1 MTLTAFDFNPGQKR
15 DPDGKWGDGI
25 AVPGGVANKS
35 KIRVS
40 SGSLSTSHVSSPDG
54 ERLRLT
60 AGDFDGDSE
69 SGTDDASGSSADL
82 SPDAVQNLNDRI
94 TVDTA
99 KAKERQDDLKAN
111 WARLDELERDFRQAH
126 AAARKH
132 RDPQTLTYRPEDQ
145 SKIAA
150 IQADLDQMYEW
161 NNTVEVDDLL
171 SEGVFPGTG
180 DHDLVYQMWGSDDEN
195 GGWEFRLAPRPKGAP
210 EGWAFPDPEEGDS
223 AVLSEGEMSRFQR
236 KLAEFGDDPK
246 GQTAAFVAEFH
257 LAGQHDQSSHGD
269 GGGVSSAVTKLKSG
283 GSVKLGA
290 GESLARSD
298 VVQQRGGGGALLAA
312 VDTDDGARRVRLGVI
327 GDEAGVP
334 KWSAANKGATAELS
348 PAQARALADG
358 LTDST
363 RKARQQNAEADAV
376 IEILED
382 GGWDPDDRNPTSEQ
396 RNLLDRHDSLT
407 SGLVGNQQTITTPWG
422 DVVYGTRVTDS
433 GPSVALAVVSDDA
446 DADWT
451 IDDAISDGTAL
462 DLTLAQV
469 RALASKL
476 RANAGTGQTAAVDTF
491 QGDIPDQ
498 LADYWLRGKGAA
510 RVRWCTRG
518 SFRRARRLLR
528 GKVPAEMLD
537 GTVANLYHRACGR
550 WPGRGNE
557 AALAAGL
564 PDMEAEVAGGEYD
577 TIPAEEVPET
587 VGGNPDDGAYNRVYW
602 NGPLAPIDIATGD
615 RRKFAP
621 GALSTRELPLPLRWQ
636 EKGAQGHDGAVVV
649 GSLTGYDMAEDG
661 SVVGGRGYFLDPAII
676 PDVRKAM
683 HLVEHGV
690 IGPSVDLEPD
700 MDVTWVDEFGEA
712 FDTQQCQVDG
722 TCPDKPEA
730 LITRATIAG
739 ATLVPITAF
748 AEARAPRLSDHGEFC
763 LNPLH
768 PGPCAGSGSG
778 GGGGGGKGDKPKG
791 AAPATGPYAGE
802 SGGEQAQAPGRG
814 VIDALI
820 REKFLD
826 APQTPNDDRTPEER
840 AADEERLAEQARV
853 QQRRE
858 QRAKVRTQAAQA
870 REKYGP
876 RSKWPKRVRANVE
889 REEERV
895 SQLAAVDEHAGC
907 RPHEFCRTPLH
918 PGPCKGWKRGS
929 SKTADSP
936 ASKPAAKPKTAPK
949 AAPAAKEPAA
959 AKPSTIGK
967 VTAAVKPRV
976 MEADWKDHND
986 SLSKDQRQAVHDYTT
1001 SDYFAIN
1008 NALKGTPPKTA
1019 RERKSIEKTTAL
1031 IRSSMAPAPRGTKV
1045 FRGTNTASIGL
1056 PKNPTLA
1063 EMRALVGKTLVND
1076 AFTSTSVSAD
1086 EIFAG
1091 NLELDIEMPEGTP
1104 SLWLNGN
1111 SRLPDEHEVLLD
1123 AGSRMQVLSVRES
1136 PAGSGNFK
1144 VKTRMTP

>member
-1 MTLTAFDFNPGQKR
+1 MTLTA
-15 DPDGKWGDGI
+15 
-25 AVPGGVANKS
+25 
-35 KIRVS
+35 
-40 SGSLSTSHVSSPDG
+40 
-54 ERLRLT
+54 
-60 AGDFDGDSE
+60 
-69 SGTDDASGSSADL
+69 
-82 SPDAVQNLNDRI
+82 
-94 TVDTA
+94 
-99 KAKERQDDLKAN
+99 
-111 WARLDELERDFRQAH
+111 
-126 AAARKH
+126 
-132 RDPQTLTYRPEDQ
+132 
-145 SKIAA
+145 
-150 IQADLDQMYEW
+150 
-161 NNTVEVDDLL
+161 
-171 SEGVFPGTG
+171 
-180 DHDLVYQMWGSDDEN
+180 
-195 GGWEFRLAPRPKGAP
+195 
-210 EGWAFPDPEEGDS
+210 
-223 AVLSEGEMSRFQR
+223 
-236 KLAEFGDDPK
+236 
-246 GQTAAFVAEFH
+246 FH
-257 LAGQHDQSSHGD
+257 LAGQHDQSTHGD
-269 GGGVSSAVTKLKSG
+269 DGGVSTTVGKLKSG
-283 GSVKLGA
+283 GTVKLAA

-327 GDEAGVP
+327 GEPSGVP
-334 KWSAANKGATAELS
+334 KWSASNKGATAELS

-358 LTDST
+358 MTDST
-363 RKARQQNAEADAV
+363 RKARQQHAEAEAV

-382 GGWDPDDRNPTSEQ
+382 GGWDPDDRNPSSEQ
-396 RNLLDRHDSLT
+396 RELLDRHDKLT
-407 SGLVGNQQTITTPWG
+407 SGLVGNQQTISTPWG

-433 GPSVALAVVSDDA
+433 GPSIALAVVSDDA

-476 RANAGTGQTAAVDTF
+476 RANAGGGQTAAVDDF

-528 GKVPAEMLD
+528 GKVPPDIDLD
-537 GTVANLYHRACGR
+537 GLVANLYHRACGR
-550 WPGRGNE
+550 WPGRRNE
-557 AALAAGL
+557 AAAFAADGECTGNL
-564 PDMEAEVAGGEYD
+564 HRNPVTGQCTCPDEDHHVMPDGTCMHDADMPPTETGYQLEVAEK
-577 TIPAEEVPET
+577 VPT
-587 VGGNPDDGAYNRVYW
+587 SVGGNPDDGTYNRVYW
-602 NGPLAPIDIATGD
+602 SGPLAPIDIATGD

-621 GALSTRELPLPLRWQ
+621 GALSTRQLPLPFRWQ
-636 EKGAQGHDGAVVV
+636 EKAAQGHDGSVVV
-649 GSLTGYDMAEDG
+649 GSLTGYDIAEDG
-661 SVVGGRGYFLDPAII
+661 TIMGRGYFLNPEII

-690 IGPSVDLEPD
+690 IGPSVDLEPA
-700 MDVTWVDEFGEA
+700 MDVTWVDEQGEA

-722 TCPDKPEA
+722 DCPDKPEA
-730 LITRATIAG
+730 LITAATIAG

-768 PGPCAGSGSG
+768 PGPCAGTGSG
-778 GGGGGGKGDKPKG
+778 GGGGGKDAKAKTT
-791 AAPATGPYAGE
+791 AADATNAQAAEGE
-802 SGGEQAQAPGRG
+802 REAAQAPGRG

-826 APQTPNDDRTPEER
+826 APQTPSDDRTPEER
-840 AADEERLAEQARV
+840 AAEEERVAEQARV
-853 QQRRE
+853 QSRRE
-858 QRAKVRTQAAQA
+858 QRAKVRVQAAQA
-870 REKYGP
+870 RERYGP

-889 REEERV
+889 REEDRV
-895 SQLAAVDEHAGC
+895 SQLASVPDAHAYC

-918 PGPCKGWKRGS
+918 PGPCKGWKRGG
-929 SKTADSP
+929 SKTPDGSTA
-936 ASKPAAKPKTAPK
+936 KPAARSKAAPK
-949 AAPAAKEPAA
+949 ATPAAKEPAA
-959 AKPSTIGK
+959 SKPSTTGK

-976 MEADWKDHND
+976 MDADWKPHND

-1019 RERKSIEKTTAL
+1019 RERKAIEKTTAL

-1045 FRGTNTASIGL
+1045 FRGTNTASVGL

-1063 EMRALVGKTLVND
+1063 EMKALVGKTLVND

-1091 NLELDIEMPEGTP
+1091 NLEFDIEMPEGTP

-1136 PAGSGNFK
+1136 PVGSGNFK

>member
-15 DPDGKWGDGI
+15 DPNGKWGDGI
-25 AVPGGVANKS
+25 GGPGG
-35 KIRVS
+35 
-40 SGSLSTSHVSSPDG
+40 LS
-54 ERLRLT
+54 
-60 AGDFDGDSE
+60 
-69 SGTDDASGSSADL
+69 
-82 SPDAVQNLNDRI
+82 N
-94 TVDTA
+94 
-99 KAKERQDDLKAN
+99 
-111 WARLDELERDFRQAH
+111 
-126 AAARKH
+126 
-132 RDPQTLTYRPEDQ
+132 
-145 SKIAA
+145 
-150 IQADLDQMYEW
+150 
-161 NNTVEVDDLL
+161 
-171 SEGVFPGTG
+171 
-180 DHDLVYQMWGSDDEN
+180 
-195 GGWEFRLAPRPKGAP
+195 
-210 EGWAFPDPEEGDS
+210 
-223 AVLSEGEMSRFQR
+223 
-236 KLAEFGDDPK
+236 
-246 GQTAAFVAEFH
+246 
-257 LAGQHDQSSHGD
+257 
-269 GGGVSSAVTKLKSG
+269 KLKSG
-283 GSVKLGA
+283 GTIKLGA

-298 VVQQRGGGGALLAA
+298 LVQQRGGGGALLAA

-327 GDEAGVP
+327 GDQAGVP
-334 KWSAANKGATAELS
+334 KWSASNKGATAELS

-358 LTDST
+358 MTDSS
-363 RKARQQNAEADAV
+363 RKARQQHAEAEAV

-396 RNLLDRHDSLT
+396 RDLLDRHDTLT

-422 DVVYGTRVTDS
+422 DVVYGTRVTDA
-433 GPSVALAVVSDDA
+433 GPSIALAVVSDDA

-476 RANAGTGQTAAVDTF
+476 RANAGEGQTAAVDYTEF
-491 QGDIPDQ
+491 AIPEQ
-498 LADYWLRGKGAA
+498 LADYWLRGEGAA
-510 RVRWCTRG
+510 KVRWCTRG
-518 SFRRARRLLR
+518 SWRRARRLLR
-528 GKVPAEMLD
+528 KYVKNPAQLD
-537 GTVANLYHRACGR
+537 GLVTNLYVRACGHGPR
-550 WPGRGNE
+550 RSNAAAAFAEDAAMLPPADVNETPIDVTSDAGNE
-557 AALAAGL
+557 GAG
-564 PDMEAEVAGGEYD
+564 
-577 TIPAEEVPET
+577 
-587 VGGNPDDGAYNRVYW
+587 YNRVYW
-602 NGPLAPIDIATGD
+602 SGPLAPIDIATGD
-615 RRKFAP
+615 LREFSDD
-621 GALSTRELPLPLRWQ
+621 ALSSRPLPLPYRWQ
-636 EKGAQGHDGAVVV
+636 EKAAQGHDGAVVV
-649 GSLTGYDMAEDG
+649 GSITGYDIAADG
-661 SVVGGRGYFLDPAII
+661 TIMGRGYFLDPGIL
-676 PDVRKAM
+676 PDVSKAL
-683 HLVEHGV
+683 HLIEHGV
-690 IGPSVDLEPD
+690 IGASVDLEPN
-700 MDVTWVDEFGEA
+700 MDVTWVDEDGQE

-722 TCPDKPEA
+722 TCPVKPRA
-730 LITRATIAG
+730 RITRATIAG

-768 PGPCAGSGSG
+768 PGPCAGTGGGG
-778 GGGGGGKGDKPKG
+778 GGGGGGKGAGK
-791 AAPATGPYAGE
+791 ASPAGKTTAGGD
-802 SGGEQAQAPGRG
+802 SAGGEQAQAPGRG

-840 AADEERLAEQARV
+840 AADEERAAESARV

-895 SQLAAVDEHAGC
+895 SQLAAVDEHADC

-918 PGPCKGWKRGS
+918 PGPCKGWKRGG
-929 SKTADSP
+929 SKTSDGP
-936 ASKPAAKPKTAPK
+936 ASKPAAKPK
-949 AAPAAKEPAA
+949 AAPAAKAPAA
-959 AKPSTIGK
+959 SKPSTASK
-967 VTAAVKPRV
+967 VTTAVKPRV
-976 MEADWKDHND
+976 MDADWKDHND

-1019 RERKSIEKTTAL
+1019 RERKAIEKTTAL
-1031 IRSSMAPAPRGTKV
+1031 IRSSMAPAPRATKI
-1045 FRGTNTASIGL
+1045 FRGTNTASVGL

-1063 EMRALVGKTLVND
+1063 EMKALVGKTLVND

-1091 NLELDIEMPEGTP
+1091 NLEFDIEMPEGTP